1 MGEALGDRSPR
12 AVRRE
17 IVEHGGIELL
27 VRTSGPP
34 DGDPWLFLHGAG
46 ETSRAFVPI
55 ATALGR
61 RGRRV
66 LVPDIPGC
74 GQSEALAADAPTID
88 DYAAVIGGVLD
99 AAPDR
104 LWSVYGRHFGARV
117 AIALATHRPDRIASI
132 VLDGIGRYTRQERD
146 RMRRHVAPLVVPD
159 TDGAYLVTAFQRVR
173 DYALFFPWF
182 DRTAGARPGRSGR
195 FPECRA
201 CLALS
206 GFRSEV
212 PVVAAGIRGAYRAA
226 LDFIRPTATSRRFG
240 ADRWWSAGG
249 PATNISPTPLPCASG
264 EAASEDLVAVSIC
277 RTGRGKY
284 AAEGNF
290 AAEGVRSWLF
300 AGTTLARPE
309 PPLDGSNQQ

>member
-182 DRTAGARPGRSGR
+182 DRTAGARRATGV
-195 FPECRA
+195 PEASVLHER
-201 CLALS
+201 LLEVLS
-206 GFRSEV
+206 SS
-212 PVVAAGIRGAYRAA
+212 AGIRGAYRAA
-226 LDFIRPTATSRRFG
+226 LDYP
-240 ADRWWSAGG
+240 ADRHLETVRATVVVCRRAGD
-249 PATNISPTPLPCASG
+249 NIPDPLPALRKLRP
-264 EAASEDLVAVSIC
+264 DLVAVDLPD
-277 RTGRGKY
+277 GPEN
-284 AAEGNF
+284 AAEELLRRVSDPGF
-290 AAEGVRSWLF
+290 GDD
-300 AGTTLARPE
+300 LARPE